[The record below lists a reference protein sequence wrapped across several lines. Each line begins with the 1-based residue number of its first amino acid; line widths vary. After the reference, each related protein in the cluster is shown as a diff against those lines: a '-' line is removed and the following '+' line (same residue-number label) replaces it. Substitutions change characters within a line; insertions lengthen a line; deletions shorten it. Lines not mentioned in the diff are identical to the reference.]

1 MAETSKKA
9 KSRNRPPRVGIVMGS
24 DSDLEVMAEA
34 ASVLKRFGIPFQM
47 TVASAHRSP
56 SRAAAFASEAKD
68 RGMGVIIAGAG
79 HAAHLAGV
87 LAAHTPLPVIGVPID
102 SSALKG
108 LDALFSTVQ
117 MPPGIPV
124 ATMAIGKP
132 GARNAGIL
140 AAQIL
145 ALSDKRLAG
154 KLAAFKEEMAAQVEE
169 KARKVE
175 AAGSS

>member
-79 HAAHLAGV
+79 H
-87 LAAHTPLPVIGVPID
+87 
-102 SSALKG
+102 SALKG